1 MNLFDTIL
9 SVYISKRTLG
19 TGPTVV
25 GLLCGLGMLVLLTA
39 SLVLSGGVNRR
50 GAQSGKGATV
60 PVHLPRGAR

>member
-25 GLLCGLGMLVLLTA
+25 GVLCGLAMLVLLTA
-39 SLVLSGGVNRR
+39 SLVLSGGVSRR
-50 GAQSGKGATV
+50 ASQSGKGAIAAPHGV
-60 PVHLPRGAR
+60 R